1 MFLKQK
7 KFEDFSG
14 RLSPQA
20 RILYPARGPHPAART
35 NPSPHCPSPRTQ
47 PDPQNPGPEF
57 IFRGKENI
65 ENFREKRRQY

>member
-1 MFLKQK
+1 MFLKQIF
-7 KFEDFSG
+7 FEDFSG

-20 RILYPARGPHPAART
+20 RILYLAR
-35 NPSPHCPSPRTQ
+35 SPHCPSPRTQ